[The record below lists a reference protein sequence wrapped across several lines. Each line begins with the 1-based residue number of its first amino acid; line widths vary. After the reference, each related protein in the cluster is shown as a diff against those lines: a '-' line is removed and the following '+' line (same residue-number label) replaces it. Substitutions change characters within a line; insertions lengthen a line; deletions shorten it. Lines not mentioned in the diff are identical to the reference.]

1 MGRCDTDPLI
11 NQAKLVIQLDSS
23 RHYEEE
29 HTAADVQ
36 RDAYL
41 KEKGLTVLRIPNN
54 AVTENFSGVCEAM
67 IQAIQ
72 EKPAL

>member
-1 MGRCDTDPLI
+1 MI
-11 NQAKLVIQLDSS
+11 ELDGSQ
-23 RHYEEE
+23 HYEEE
-29 HTAADVQ
+29 HAAADAQ
-36 RDAYL
+36 RDTYL
-41 KEKGLTVLRIPNN
+41 NERGIAVLRIPNN